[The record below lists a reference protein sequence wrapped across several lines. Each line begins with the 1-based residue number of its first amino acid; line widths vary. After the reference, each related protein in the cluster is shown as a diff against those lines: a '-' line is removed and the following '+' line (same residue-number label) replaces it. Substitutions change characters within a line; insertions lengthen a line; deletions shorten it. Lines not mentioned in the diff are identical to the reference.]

1 MQLNR
6 APLGARFVFERTDAP
21 RCNALPKANTAPG
34 VNVSLSI
41 LPVDMRSSA
50 LLPNAILT
58 SVPMKSLY
66 EDLPSVEI
74 GGRRRVG
81 RVLFGL
87 LVLISVLIG
96 ATAGLLL
103 VYTTDLPQV
112 DALESYRPSSITEL
126 YDDHDR
132 VIGSFA
138 LQRRVVAAYDDFPP
152 VLRDALVSIEDKD
165 FFSHSGI
172 NFWRIVGAAYRDI
185 ESGGKVQGA
194 STLTMQLAR
203 NLFLSP
209 DRRWQRKVQ
218 ESMLAIQI
226 ERRFTKPQ
234 IFTLYANQIFLGH
247 GVYGFESASEYY
259 FSKPAKQLTLDE
271 AALLAGLPKGPSV
284 FSPITHADRALKR
297 RNLVINAMLEDGK
310 ITAAQAADAR
320 SAPLVLHLA
329 HDPNSLAPYF
339 VEEVR
344 RYLESKYGSDQ
355 VHEGGL
361 KVYTSLDVD
370 MQKAA
375 NQAVLDGL
383 AAYERRHGW
392 KGHLE
397 NVEAEGGVI
406 DKYSHPDW
414 DDEPE
419 VNGYV
424 HALVTS
430 AGIGIATLKF
440 GRYTSALGQADVAWT
455 QQKLPDIL
463 KTGDICYVKILSLST
478 NGAAHV
484 SLEQDS
490 GGQGALLAID
500 NITGGIKALV
510 GGRDFNESKFDRAT
524 QALRQVGSSFK
535 PYVYTTVIDGGAS
548 PDDTILDEPVSF
560 ETPSGPYTPHNYDEK
575 FEGIITLRRALAQ
588 SRNIPA
594 LKLANKVGIRNVI
607 DYAERF
613 GITSK
618 LPPYLPVALGSAEIT
633 LLEQTAAY
641 SVFPNDGVRVTPR
654 YITRVTDY
662 EGRVLE
668 EDFPEVRDVSQ
679 RAHRPHYD
687 FDAARGGVARHRHRR
702 GEIAFSGRRQNGHNE
717 RLHRCMVRGIHAHHQ
732 LWRLGRLRRKEI
744 TGSERNR
751 RTRGAADLDGIH
763 DRGNGRKRSRRFP
776 TPAQHFALR
785 STKSR
790 HTRRRSRRR
799 RSALSQTAL

>member
-1 MQLNR
+1 
-6 APLGARFVFERTDAP
+6 
-21 RCNALPKANTAPG
+21 
-34 VNVSLSI
+34 
-41 LPVDMRSSA
+41 
-50 LLPNAILT
+50 
-58 SVPMKSLY
+58 MKVLY
-66 EDLPSVEI
+66 ENLPEVEI
-74 GGRRRVG
+74 GGRKLVG

-87 LVLISVLIG
+87 LILIAILVG
-96 ATAGLLL
+96 ATGGLLL

-112 DALESYRPSSITEL
+112 DALEAYRPSSITEL
-126 YDDHDR
+126 YDDHGK

-138 LQRRVVAAYDDFPP
+138 LQRRVVVGYDDFPP
-152 VLRDALVSIEDKD
+152 LLRDALVSIEDKE
-165 FFSHSGI
+165 FYKHSGI

-218 ESMLAIQI
+218 EAMLAIQI

-234 IFTLYANQIFLGH
+234 IFTLYANQIALGH
-247 GVYGFESASEYY
+247 GVFGFEAASEFY
-259 FSKPAKQLTLDE
+259 FSKPAKQLTLTE
-271 AALLAGLPKGPSV
+271 AAMLAGLPKGPSYY
-284 FSPITHADRALKR
+284 SPINHPDRAQKR

-310 ITAAQAADAR
+310 ITATQANDAR
-320 SAPLVLHLA
+320 SAPLGLHLA

-339 VEEVR
+339 VEEIR
-344 RYLESKYGSDQ
+344 RYLEQKFGTDQ

-361 KVYTSLDVD
+361 KVYTSLDVEL
-370 MQKAA
+370 QKAA

-397 NVEAEGGVI
+397 NVVEEGEVL
-406 DKYSHPDW
+406 DKYLHPDW

-419 VNGYV
+419 INGYM

-430 AGIGIATLKF
+430 AGPGIATLKF
-440 GRYTSALGQADVAWT
+440 GRYTAALGQSDVAWT
-455 QQKLPDIL
+455 QHKIADIL
-463 KTGDICYVKILSLST
+463 KTGDICYVRIVSLGT
-478 NGAAHV
+478 NGAAKV
-484 SLEQDS
+484 ALEQDS
-490 GGQGALLAID
+490 GAQAALLAID
-500 NITGGIKALV
+500 NTTGAIKAMV
-510 GGRDFNESKFDRAT
+510 GGRDFNTSKFDRAT

-594 LKLANKVGIRNVI
+594 LKLANKVGIKSVI
-607 DYAERF
+607 DYADRF

-633 LLEQTAAY
+633 LMEQTSAY
-641 SVFPNDGVRVTPR
+641 SVFPNDGVRVSPR

-668 EDFPEVRDVSQ
+668 EDFPEVKDVISE
-679 RAHRPHYD
+679 RTARIMTSMLREVVLHGTGIA
-687 FDAARGGVARHRHRR
+687 AARLPFPVAGKTGTTNDFTDAWFVGFTPTMTCGVWVGYDEKKSLGAKETGAHAALPIWMNFMTVAMKGKDA
-702 GEIAFSGRRQNGHNE
+702 GEFQPSPIAPHVAQK
-717 RLHRCMVRGIHAHHQ
+717 V
-732 LWRLGRLRRKEI
+732 
-744 TGSERNR
+744 
-751 RTRGAADLDGIH
+751 D
-763 DRGNGRKRSRRFP
+763 
-776 TPAQHFALR
+776 TPD
-785 STKSR
+785 
-790 HTRRRSRRR
+790 
-799 RSALSQTAL
+799 TAPATEESH

>member
-1 MQLNR
+1 
-6 APLGARFVFERTDAP
+6 
-21 RCNALPKANTAPG
+21 
-34 VNVSLSI
+34 
-41 LPVDMRSSA
+41 
-50 LLPNAILT
+50 
-58 SVPMKSLY
+58 MKVLY
-66 EDLPSVEI
+66 ENLPEVEI
-74 GGRRRVG
+74 GGRKLVG

-87 LVLISVLIG
+87 LILIAMLVG
-96 ATAGLLL
+96 ATGGLLL

-112 DALESYRPSSITEL
+112 DALEAYRPSSITEL
-126 YDDHDR
+126 YDDHEK

-138 LQRRVVAAYDDFPP
+138 LQRRVVVGYDDFPP
-152 VLRDALVSIEDKD
+152 LLRDALVSIEDKD
-165 FFSHSGI
+165 FYRHSGI

-209 DRRWQRKVQ
+209 DRHWQRKVQ
-218 ESMLAIQI
+218 EAMLAIQI

-234 IFTLYANQIFLGH
+234 IFTLYANQIALGH
-247 GVYGFESASEYY
+247 GVFGFEAASEFY
-259 FSKPAKQLTLDE
+259 FSKPAKQLTLPE
-271 AALLAGLPKGPSV
+271 ATLLAGLPKGPSYY
-284 FSPITHADRALKR
+284 SPINHPDRAQKR

-310 ITAAQAADAR
+310 ITAAQANDAR
-320 SAPLVLHLA
+320 PAPLTLRLA

-339 VEEVR
+339 VEEIR
-344 RYLESKYGSDQ
+344 RYLEGKFGTDQ

-361 KVYTSLDVD
+361 KVYTSLDVE

-397 NVEAEGGVI
+397 NVVGDGEVLQ
-406 DKYSHPDW
+406 KYSHPDW

-419 VNGYV
+419 VSGYV

-430 AGIGIATLKF
+430 AGPGIATLKF
-440 GRYTSALGQADVAWT
+440 GRYTAALGQSDVAWT
-455 QQKLPDIL
+455 KHKLADIL
-463 KTGDICYVKILSLST
+463 KSGDVCYVKIVSLGA
-478 NGAAHV
+478 NGAAKV
-484 SLEQDS
+484 GLEQDS
-490 GGQGALLAID
+490 GAQAALIAID
-500 NITGGIKALV
+500 NATGGIKAMV
-510 GGRDFNESKFDRAT
+510 GGRDFNTSKFDRAT

-560 ETPSGPYTPHNYDEK
+560 DTPSGPYTPHNYDEK

-594 LKLANKVGIRNVI
+594 LKLANKVGIKSVI

-613 GITSK
+613 GVTSK

-633 LLEQTAAY
+633 LLEQASAY
-641 SVFPNDGVRVTPR
+641 SVFPNDGVRVSPR

-668 EDFPEVRDVSQ
+668 EDFPDVK
-679 RAHRPHYD
+679 D
-687 FDAARGGVARHRHRR
+687 V
-702 GEIAFSGRRQNGHNE
+702 I
-717 RLHRCMVRGIHAHHQ
+717 
-732 LWRLGRLRRKEI
+732 
-744 TGSERNR
+744 SERTARIMTSMLREVVLHGTGIAAAKLPFPVAGKTGTTNDF
-751 RTRGAADLDGIH
+751 TDAWFVGFTPTMTCGVWVGFDEKKSLGAKETGAHAGLPIWANFMTVAM
-763 DRGNGRKRSRRFP
+763 NGKDVGDFQPSP
-776 TPAQHFALR
+776 IASHAAQKVDTPD
-785 STKSR
+785 
-790 HTRRRSRRR
+790 
-799 RSALSQTAL
+799 TAPATEESH

>member
-1 MQLNR
+1 
-6 APLGARFVFERTDAP
+6 
-21 RCNALPKANTAPG
+21 
-34 VNVSLSI
+34 
-41 LPVDMRSSA
+41 
-50 LLPNAILT
+50 
-58 SVPMKSLY
+58 MKTLY
-66 EDLPSVEI
+66 ENLPEVEI
-74 GGRRRVG
+74 GGRKLVG

-87 LVLISVLIG
+87 LVLISVLVG
-96 ATAGLLL
+96 TTAGLLL

-112 DALESYRPSSITEL
+112 NALEAYRPSSITEI
-126 YDDHDR
+126 YDDHGR

-152 VLRDALVSIEDKD
+152 FLRDALVSTEDKD
-165 FFSHSGI
+165 FYSHTGI
-172 NFWRIVGAAYRDI
+172 NFFRIAGAAYRDI
-185 ESGGKVQGA
+185 ESAGKVQGA

-218 ESMLAIQI
+218 EAMLAIQI

-234 IFTLYANQIFLGH
+234 IFTLYANQIALGH
-247 GVYGFESASEYY
+247 GVYGFEAASEFY
-259 FSKPAKQLTLDE
+259 FSKTAKQLTLPE
-271 AALLAGLPKGPSV
+271 AALLAGLPKGPTYY
-284 FSPITHADRALKR
+284 SPINHPDRAQKR
-297 RNLVINAMLEDGK
+297 RNLVLNAMLEDGK
-310 ITAAQAADAR
+310 ITAAQADQAR

-339 VEEVR
+339 VEEIR
-344 RYLESKYGSDQ
+344 RYLEGKYGTDQ

-361 KVYTSLDVD
+361 RVYTSLDVE

-392 KGHLE
+392 KDHLE
-397 NVEAEGGVI
+397 NVIAEGLVPE
-406 DKYSHPDW
+406 KYSHPDW
-414 DDEPE
+414 DDEIEP
-419 VNGYV
+419 NSYV

-430 AGIGIATLKF
+430 AGTGIATLKF
-440 GRYTSALGQADVAWT
+440 GPYTAAIGQADVAWT
-455 QQKLPDIL
+455 GQKLANIL
-463 KTGDICYVKILSLST
+463 KPGDICYLKIISLGN
-478 NGAAHV
+478 NGAAKV

-490 GGQGALLAID
+490 GAQGALLAID
-500 NITGGIKALV
+500 NATGGIKAMV
-510 GGRDFNESKFDRAT
+510 GGRDFADSKFDRVT

-535 PYVYTTVIDGGAS
+535 PYVYTTIIDGGAT

-594 LKLANKVGIRNVI
+594 LKLANKVGIRSVI

-633 LLEQTAAY
+633 LLEQTSAY

-662 EGRVLE
+662 EGRVME
-668 EDFPEVRDVSQ
+668 EDFPDVK
-679 RAHRPHYD
+679 D
-687 FDAARGGVARHRHRR
+687 V
-702 GEIAFSGRRQNGHNE
+702 I
-717 RLHRCMVRGIHAHHQ
+717 
-732 LWRLGRLRRKEI
+732 
-744 TGSERNR
+744 SERTAR
-751 RTRGAADLDGIH
+751 IMTSMLREVVLHGTGIAAAKLPFPVAGKTGTTNDFTDAWFVGFSPTMSCGVWVGY
-763 DRGNGRKRSRRFP
+763 DEKRSLGAKETGAHAALPIWMNFMAQAMAGKEP
-776 TPAQHFALR
+776 GDFQPSPIAPHVVVQKIDTPD
-785 STKSR
+785 
-790 HTRRRSRRR
+790 
-799 RSALSQTAL
+799 TAPAAEESH

>member
-1 MQLNR
+1 
-6 APLGARFVFERTDAP
+6 
-21 RCNALPKANTAPG
+21 
-34 VNVSLSI
+34 
-41 LPVDMRSSA
+41 
-50 LLPNAILT
+50 
-58 SVPMKSLY
+58 MKVLY
-66 EDLPSVEI
+66 ENLPEVEI
-74 GGRRRVG
+74 GGRKLVG

-87 LVLISVLIG
+87 LILIAVLVG
-96 ATAGLLL
+96 ATGGLLL

-112 DALESYRPSSITEL
+112 DALEAYRPSSITEL
-126 YDDHDR
+126 YDDHEK

-138 LQRRVVAAYDDFPP
+138 LQRRVVVGYDDFPP

-165 FFSHSGI
+165 FYRHSGI

-209 DRRWQRKVQ
+209 DRHWQRKVQ
-218 ESMLAIQI
+218 EAMLAIQI

-234 IFTLYANQIFLGH
+234 IFTLYANQIALGH
-247 GVYGFESASEYY
+247 GVFGFEAASEFY
-259 FSKPAKQLTLDE
+259 FSKPAKQLTLPE
-271 AALLAGLPKGPSV
+271 ATLLAGLPKGPSYY
-284 FSPITHADRALKR
+284 SPINHPDRAQKR
-297 RNLVINAMLEDGK
+297 RNLVINSMVEDGK
-310 ITAAQAADAR
+310 ITAAQANDAR
-320 SAPLVLHLA
+320 SAPLTLRLA

-339 VEEVR
+339 VEEIR
-344 RYLESKYGSDQ
+344 RYLEGKFGTDQ

-361 KVYTSLDVD
+361 KVYTSLDVEL
-370 MQKAA
+370 QKAA

-383 AAYERRHGW
+383 AVYERRHGW

-397 NVEAEGGVI
+397 NVVAGGEVL

-430 AGIGIATLKF
+430 AGPGIATLKF
-440 GRYTSALGQADVAWT
+440 GRYTAALGQVDVAWT
-455 QQKLPDIL
+455 QHKLASIL
-463 KTGDICYVKILSLST
+463 NTGDICYVKIIALGA
-478 NGAAHV
+478 NGAAKV

-490 GGQGALLAID
+490 GAQAGLIAID
-500 NITGGIKALV
+500 NATGGIKAMV
-510 GGRDFNESKFDRAT
+510 GGRDFNTSKFDRAT

-560 ETPSGPYTPHNYDEK
+560 DTPSGPYTPHNYDEK

-594 LKLANKVGIRNVI
+594 LKLANKVGIKSVI

-613 GITSK
+613 GVTSK

-633 LLEQTAAY
+633 LLEQASAY
-641 SVFPNDGVRVTPR
+641 SVFPNDGVRVSPR
-654 YITRVTDY
+654 YLTRVTDY

-668 EDFPEVRDVSQ
+668 EDFPEVKDV
-679 RAHRPHYD
+679 
-687 FDAARGGVARHRHRR
+687 
-702 GEIAFSGRRQNGHNE
+702 I
-717 RLHRCMVRGIHAHHQ
+717 
-732 LWRLGRLRRKEI
+732 
-744 TGSERNR
+744 SERTAR
-751 RTRGAADLDGIH
+751 IMTSMLREVVLHGTGIAAAKLPFPVAGKTGTTNDFTDAWFVGFTPTMTCGVWVGF
-763 DRGNGRKRSRRFP
+763 DEKRSLGAKETGAHAALPIWSNFMMVAMSGKDVGDFQP
-776 TPAQHFALR
+776 SPIASHVAQKVDTADTAPATEESH
-785 STKSR
+785 
-790 HTRRRSRRR
+790 
-799 RSALSQTAL
+799 